1 MRLLATKSAAVKVLA
16 SAALV
21 GGAASV
27 AGLGTFGAFTS
38 TTSAAQAVSTGKLI
52 LGQATSV
59 RDMTIPAANMVP
71 GDTIQRTV
79 TLTRSDDTEA
89 FGTVKLTTS
98 TPTGTL
104 LTSDTTNGLQV
115 KVEQC
120 TVAWVKD
127 ATTNNLTCGGT
138 LSSVIAQ
145 RPVLGSDVLAATS
158 GTLTALNG
166 TGKSAYLRVT
176 LALPDTAGNT
186 FQGLTNNI
194 SFTFDAT
201 QRTRTSFHP
210 PAFPGVRDEQHR
222 RCPTPGRRARQGEGR
237 GSRRTTL
244 RTAPR
249 RAPDEQPGHGRV
261 PGGLPRAGRRPAR
274 VRLPHGHH
282 AHRQHVAG
290 DQPGRHGGDRA
301 EAGRRPPGR

>member
-127 ATTNNLTCGGT
+127 
-138 LSSVIAQ
+138 
-145 RPVLGSDVLAATS
+145 
-158 GTLTALNG
+158 
-166 TGKSAYLRVT
+166 
-176 LALPDTAGNT
+176 
-186 FQGLTNNI
+186 
-194 SFTFDAT
+194 
-201 QRTRTSFHP
+201 
-210 PAFPGVRDEQHR
+210 
-222 RCPTPGRRARQGEGR
+222 
-237 GSRRTTL
+237 
-244 RTAPR
+244 
-249 RAPDEQPGHGRV
+249 
-261 PGGLPRAGRRPAR
+261 
-274 VRLPHGHH
+274 
-282 AHRQHVAG
+282 
-290 DQPGRHGGDRA
+290 
-301 EAGRRPPGR
+301 